1 MRSLIYYGPGD
12 IRMEDRP
19 MPKAGKKDVVVKVA
33 RAGICGSDLT
43 AYLLDG
49 MSVGILRNGQF
60 DHDGQFGHEMVGTVY
75 EAGPE
80 VQGIEVGD
88 RVFINPTVCKR
99 NGMMGCD
106 MAGAFSE
113 YVLVEDAAYGYNLLK
128 LADDV
133 SYDEA
138 VVTEPFAVGTHGKNC
153 IQVQPHEKV
162 VICGAG
168 TIGLCALNAVLAD
181 GCQKPV
187 VVDMNTQRLALA
199 KEMGA
204 EVFCSGT
211 DGDLKE
217 FLTARFGGVTDSFG
231 FSKPDVDAYID
242 CAGAGPILDQIV
254 GMAKKKARIAIVA
267 IYHKRVEL
275 NAAGFLSGE
284 LTMKGSCGYQL
295 SDVTEA
301 FQNVNSH
308 RTRISRIVTHHFPHE
323 QSVEAFQTAA
333 DRTSG
338 AIKVVID
345 YDA

>member
-1 MRSLIYYGPGD
+1 M
-12 IRMEDRP
+12 
-19 MPKAGKKDVVVKVA
+19 VVKVA

-60 DHDGQFGHEMVGTVY
+60 DHNGQFGHEMVGTVY

-80 VQGIEVGD
+80 VQGIEVDD

-138 VVTEPFAVGTHGKNC
+138 VITEPFAVGTHGKNC

-168 TIGLCALNAVLAD
+168 TIGLCALNAVLAV